1 MMSFTPMTFQGL
13 EGHLDRAAA
22 FRLNLKGQFID
33 AFIERG
39 AKTITR
45 KETIHGYE
53 FY

>member
-1 MMSFTPMTFQGL
+1 MMSYTAMTFQCLGL
-13 EGHLDRAAA
+13 CLECAVA
-22 FRLNLKGQFID
+22 FRPNVKGQLID

-53 FY
+53 FH

>member
-1 MMSFTPMTFQGL
+1 MSFTPMTFQGL
-13 EGHLDRAAA
+13 ELHLERAVA
-22 FRLNLKGQFID
+22 FRPNLKGQFIY

-53 FY
+53 FH

>member
-1 MMSFTPMTFQGL
+1 MPFTPMTFQTL
-13 EGHLDRAAA
+13 ELRLDRAVV
-22 FRLNLKGQFID
+22 FRPTVKGQFID

-53 FY
+53 FH

>member
-1 MMSFTPMTFQGL
+1 MSFTPMTFQSL
-13 EGHLDRAAA
+13 ELHLDYAVA
-22 FRLNLKGQFID
+22 FRPTVKGQFID

-53 FY
+53 FH

>member
-1 MMSFTPMTFQGL
+1 MPFTPTTFQTL
-13 EGHLDRAAA
+13 ELRLDRAVA
-22 FRLNLKGQFID
+22 FRPAMKGQFID

-53 FY
+53 FH